1 MNILCFGDSN
11 TYGISPV
18 DGKRFAADERWP
30 SLLGIKLGAGYQ
42 VIEAGQPNRTL
53 VNDPPFSGDK
63 LGIKYLEPYLA
74 AYHLDVIVIQLGTN
88 DLKRRFA
95 LSVADIAKALEA
107 IISDIKKYYLH
118 RDLPKIIILSAPRV
132 YEVGAYQSIYAGAAA
147 KSNELVKAFS
157 ELCVKQQTLFL
168 DITAI
173 APPCQQEGIHLT
185 LESHRAIAE
194 HLLELLIN
202 EKSHRF

>member
-95 LSVADIAKALEA
+95 LSVVDIANALEA
-107 IISDIKKYYLH
+107 LILDIKNYYRH
-118 RDLPKIIILSAPRV
+118 RELPKIIILSPPAV
-132 YEVGAYQSIYAGAAA
+132 YEVGAYKSIYAGANA
-147 KSNELVKAFS
+147 KCGELKLAFS
-157 ELCVKQQTLFL
+157 EVCAKQQALFL
-168 DITAI
+168 DSTSLAT
-173 APPCQQEGIHLT
+173 PCLQEGVHLT
-185 LESHRAIAE
+185 FESHKSIAD
-194 HLLELLIN
+194 HVLRLIV
-202 EKSHRF
+202 K

>member
-11 TYGISPV
+11 TYGTSPV

-74 AYHLDVIVIQLGTN
+74 AYHLDVIIIQLGTN

-107 IISDIKKYYLH
+107 LISNIKKYYLH

-132 YEVGAYQSIYAGAAA
+132 YEVGAYQSIYAGHINLFFGVI
-147 KSNELVKAFS
+147 SIYLFELIILYGYILYYTAH
-157 ELCVKQQTLFL
+157 CVMSLIQ
-168 DITAI
+168 IV
-173 APPCQQEGIHLT
+173 
-185 LESHRAIAE
+185 
-194 HLLELLIN
+194 ELLIRS
-202 EKSHRF
+202 ESRDSHIWQSFGI